1 MTEAPPAGTHHD
13 FEDTP
18 GHPAGDGVIKEF
30 YDDRLA
36 NTDLAPLRKQ
46 TWGSYNIFA
55 FWMSDVH
62 SVGGYV
68 TAGALF
74 SLGIASWQVLVS
86 LIIGIMIVMVFCNL
100 VAKPSQVT
108 GVPYPVINRA
118 IFGVKG
124 ANIPAIIRGCIAI
137 AWYGVQTFLA
147 STSLMIIFLKFLPGS
162 EALMG
167 PGFLGLSALGWIC
180 YAILWVAQAAV
191 FWRGMN
197 AIRKFID
204 FAGPAVYVVMIALCI
219 YLVVE
224 AGGLG
229 NISLNL
235 STVHRTFAE
244 SIPVMIAAVA
254 VVVSYFSGPMLNF
267 GDFSR
272 YGKSFKAV
280 RKGNWLGLP
289 LNFLFFSILTVVTA
303 SATVPVFG
311 ELITD
316 PIETVQRIDSAFVI
330 LLGGLTFVIATIGIN
345 IVANFIS
352 PAFDFSNVNPKKISW
367 RMGGMIAAVGSV
379 VLTPWNWYN
388 SDAGILYTLGILGGL
403 IGPLFGILIAG
414 YYLVSKQRVWIDDM
428 FTMKTTARYWFTNGY
443 NPNAVAAVL
452 IGGIPAIA
460 LVLTAGSLWSKSDNV
475 LLSHGGD
482 FSWFVGCGLGLLAFW
497 LLEKYNPRIARL
509 DSERELATD
518 GTGQ

>member
-1 MTEAPPAGTHHD
+1 LT
-13 FEDTP
+13 
-18 GHPAGDGVIKEF
+18 
-30 YDDRLA
+30 
-36 NTDLAPLRKQ
+36 
-46 TWGSYNIFA
+46 GS
-55 FWMSDVH
+55 S
-62 SVGGYV
+62 
-68 TAGALF
+68 
-74 SLGIASWQVLVS
+74 
-86 LIIGIMIVMVFCNL
+86 
-100 VAKPSQVT
+100 
-108 GVPYPVINRA
+108 
-118 IFGVKG
+118 
-124 ANIPAIIRGCIAI
+124 
-137 AWYGVQTFLA
+137 
-147 STSLMIIFLKFLPGS
+147 
-162 EALMG
+162 
-167 PGFLGLSALGWIC
+167 FLGLSALGWIC
-180 YAILWVAQAAV
+180 YAILWIAQAAV

-289 LNFLFFSILTVVTA
+289 LNFLFFSILTVLTA

-414 YYLVSKQRVWIDDM
+414 YYLAAKQRIAVDDM
-428 FTMKTTARYWFTNGY
+428 YTLSPTGRYWYRNGW
-443 NPNAVAAVL
+443 NPNAVLTVAATGVV
-452 IGGIPAIA
+452 AI
-460 LVLTAGSLWSKSDNV
+460 
-475 LLSHGGD
+475 LLSLFTGIGD
-482 FSWFVGCGLGLLAFW
+482 FGWFIGCGLGFAMFA
-497 LLEKYNPRIARL
+497 LLERMRPMITVPPTEEENV
-509 DSERELATD
+509 SD
-518 GTGQ
+518 GTVSTA